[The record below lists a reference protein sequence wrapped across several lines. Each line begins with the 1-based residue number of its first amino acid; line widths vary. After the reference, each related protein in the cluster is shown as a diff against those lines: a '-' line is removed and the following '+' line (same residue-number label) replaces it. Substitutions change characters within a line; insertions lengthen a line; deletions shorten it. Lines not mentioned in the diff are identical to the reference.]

1 MNKKKQTFKLLPA
14 KAEDMASIEALIHKV
29 DINPYNLDW
38 QRFIVAWDREKNL
51 VGCGQVKLHRDG
63 TPELA
68 SIAVEPAYR
77 GQGIARAVI
86 ERLLKDHPYKKLYV
100 FCPKS
105 LERMYNKFGFE
116 PCPKKDVPPYL
127 RTAGFSFRLLHF
139 FFPKSEKMIVM
150 VRNK

>member
-1 MNKKKQTFKLLPA
+1 MTA
-14 KAEDMASIEALIHKV
+14 IEALIRKV

-38 QRFIVAWDREKNL
+38 RRFIVAWDREKNL
-51 VGCGQVKLHRDG
+51 VGCGQIKLHRDG

-77 GQGIARAVI
+77 GQGIARVI
-86 ERLLKDHPYKKLYV
+86 IQRLLKDYPYKKLYV
-100 FCPKS
+100 FCPQS
-105 LERMYNKFGFE
+105 LEAMYSKFGFE

-150 VRNK
+150 VRNR